1 MPGMTPSPGEGPNET
16 PGTDGTE
23 GTDSRRS
30 EPPRPKARPRT
41 KLGKVEERLNEMFA
55 TIAIAQAGLGVFD
68 GDPRHMVGAQVTEQ
82 FGPQL
87 VGAWVKLAQE
97 NPRVEK
103 VLLRM
108 SETSAWGEVIL
119 ATGGFIYSQ
128 AQAYGTV
135 PASMPNPW
143 VEIPVM
149 PPPPAGAPAGD
160 PTDPRT
166 TAAASDNGGWV
177 GRQPPQAEGPASVR
191 DEAERQRKMAEDQRL
206 RQARGN

>member
-1 MPGMTPSPGEGPNET
+1 MAGMTPSPGESPKEN

-23 GTDSRRS
+23 GTDSRRQ
-30 EPPRPKARPRT
+30 EPPRPRARPRT
-41 KLGKVEERLNEMFA
+41 KLAKVEERLNEMFA

-108 SETSAWGEVIL
+108 AETSAWGEVIL
-119 ATGGFIYSQ
+119 ATGGFVYSQ
-128 AQAYGTV
+128 AQVYGAV
-135 PASMPNPW
+135 PPSMPNPW
-143 VEIPVM
+143 VEVPEM
-149 PPPPAGAPAGD
+149 PPPPAGHPAGD
-160 PTDPRT
+160 PTDPRS
-166 TAAASDNGGWV
+166 TAAAAGNGTIT
-177 GRQPPQAEGPASVR
+177 GRQAPTQPSPSVR
-191 DEAERQRKMAEDQRL
+191 DTAEAQRRQAEEQRL
-206 RQARGN
+206 RQARGQ